1 MCKKKG
7 EKIMET
13 LTLPLN
19 EQEDYTVTIT
29 PAPKR
34 QATYT
39 FYQGKTEIKRITNK
53 QPIELTSTTSVWKQ
67 IRDYVDPN
75 SFLSNDGIKHRIN
88 NEILPILQN
97 YYTTTVIATEQ
108 LEQEELRD
116 KQVSLKEKIDKAEEK
131 LQSLDNPLLWIGSI
145 VEWLTAGERNNI
157 LLCFL
162 AYCSQVI
169 LKNPISVIALGEA
182 GSGKSH
188 IEEVAMSLIPKEFI
202 VNEKNITQAA
212 LFRRAEESEYFYDGK
227 IVNYGDM
234 GGSNDQDFMEESK
247 NIMKELQSE
256 GFVSKPV
263 ATKVDGA
270 WETRELNLI
279 GKPCLTYTTV
289 PNYEFDEQ
297 ELSRSILITP
307 RTDNKRE
314 FNRRNR
320 ALEFKGKSYG
330 YMMKMV
336 QESEQIQY
344 MVYLLRDIMKDTV
357 IINPY
362 VDVVIGFLKNSEYYK
377 RDFPKYNNLLKV
389 ITAFNYYHK
398 QVYEKED
405 GVKVLYVSA
414 EDVQL
419 FLTLL
424 SKYELSIS
432 ENLSLHAT
440 DIIKELMEL
449 EKQTPMGDDGQP
461 TLDANATWTINDFME
476 HTKLNLAKRSVQN
489 YFKELNSRGFVRVVE
504 KKNNAN
510 VYELTGAFSMNLL
523 EETLTLSK
531 SVKETIAY
539 ELGDELLAILEDD
552 KPVKGLSIMDHDD
565 NVRSPNW

>member
-1 MCKKKG
+1 
-7 EKIMET
+7 MEPI
-13 LTLPLN
+13 TLPLN
-19 EQEDYTVTIT
+19 DKEGYHVEVT
-29 PAPKR
+29 PAPKN
-34 QATYT
+34 QCTYT
-39 FYQGKTEIKRITNK
+39 FYQNKTEIKRITNK

-67 IRDYVDPN
+67 IKELVDPN
-75 SFLSNDGIKHRIN
+75 SFLSPEGLRNTIDK
-88 NEILPILQN
+88 EILPTLQN
-97 YYTTTVIATEQ
+97 NYSTIVLAN
-108 LEQEELRD
+108 QELLNEEIRD
-116 KQVSLKEKIDKAEEK
+116 KQTSLKEKIDKAEEK
-131 LQSLDNPLLWIGSI
+131 LQSLDNPLLWVGSI
-145 VEWLTAGERNNI
+145 IEWLTAGERNNI

-188 IEEVAMSLIPKEFI
+188 IEEVAMSLIPNEFI

-212 LFRRAEESEYFYDGK
+212 LFRRAEQSEYFYDGK

-289 PNYEFDEQ
+289 PNYQFDEQ

-307 RTDNKRE
+307 RIDNKKE
-314 FNRRNR
+314 FNKRNR
-320 ALEFKGKSYG
+320 ALEFRGKSYE
-330 YMMKMV
+330 YMEKM
-336 QESEQIQY
+336 ENEAHTIQY
-344 MVYLLRDIMKDTV
+344 MVYLLRDLMKDTH

-362 VDVVIGFLKNSEYYK
+362 IDIINDFLNNSEYYK

-398 QVYEKED
+398 TVYEKED
-405 GVKVLYVSA
+405 YKVLYVSA

-419 FLTLL
+419 FISLL
-424 SKYELSIS
+424 AKYELSIS

-440 DIIKELMEL
+440 AIINELMEL
-449 EKQTPMGDDGQP
+449 ERQPQTTEDGQP
-461 TLDANATWTINDFME
+461 TLDVSGTWTINDFME
-476 HTKLNLAKRSVQN
+476 HTKLNLTKRSIQN
-489 YFKELNSRGFVRVVE
+489 YFKELNSRGFVRIVE
-504 KKNNAN
+504 KKGNAY
-510 VYELTGAFSMNLL
+510 VYELTGKFNPQTVEEKFSLRP
-523 EETLTLSK
+523 
-531 SVKETIAY
+531 SVKKIISE
-539 ELGDELLAILEDD
+539 ELGDEILTILEED
-552 KPVKGLSIMDHDD
+552 KPIPNLTIMDHDD
-565 NVRSPNW
+565 SIKRPNW

>member
-1 MCKKKG
+1 M
-7 EKIMET
+7 MEPII
-13 LTLPLN
+13 LPLN
-19 EQEDYTVTIT
+19 DREDYSVQVQ
-29 PAPKR
+29 PAPKN
-34 QATYT
+34 QCTYT
-39 FYQGKTEIKRITNK
+39 FFKGKSELKRITNK

-67 IRDYVDPN
+67 IKELVDPN
-75 SFLSNDGIKHRIN
+75 SFLSPEGLRNTIDK
-88 NEILPILQN
+88 EILPTLQN
-97 YYTTTVIATEQ
+97 NYTTIMVANQE
-108 LEQEELRD
+108 LVNEELRD
-116 KQVSLKEKIDKAEEK
+116 KQTSLKQKIDDAEEK
-131 LQSLDNPLLWIGSI
+131 LKSLDDPLLWIGSI
-145 VEWLTAGERNNI
+145 IEWLTAGERNNI

-188 IEEVAMSLIPKEFI
+188 IEEVAMSLIPSEFI

-212 LFRRAEESEYFYDGK
+212 LFRRAEQSEYFYDGK

-234 GGSNDQDFMEESK
+234 GGSNDQNFMEESK

-307 RTDNKRE
+307 RIDNKRE
-314 FNRRNR
+314 FNNRNR
-320 ALEFKGKSYG
+320 MIEFQGKAYD
-330 YMMKMV
+330 YMQQMEKL
-336 QESEQIQY
+336 SKKIQY
-344 MVYLLRDIMKDTV
+344 MVYYLRDLAKDV
-357 IINPY
+357 SIINPY
-362 VDVVIGFLKNSEYYK
+362 VDVINDLLSNSEYYK

-389 ITAFNYYHK
+389 ITIFNYHHK
-398 QVYEKED
+398 VIYERDDRKL
-405 GVKVLYVSA
+405 LYVSA

-424 SKYELSIS
+424 NKYELSIS

-449 EKQTPMGDDGQP
+449 ERQPVTNDDGQP
-461 TLDANATWTINDFME
+461 TLEVGGGWTINDYIE
-476 HTKLNLAKRSVQN
+476 YSKLNLSKRSMQN

-504 KKNNAN
+504 RKGNAY
-510 VYELTGAFSMNLL
+510 VYELTGKFNKATL
-523 EETLTLSK
+523 EEHLALSPK
-531 SVKETIAY
+531 IRRIISD
-539 ELGDELLAILEDD
+539 ELGDEILSILDDD
-552 KPVKGLSIMDHDD
+552 KPVPGLTIMDHDD
-565 NVRSPNW
+565 SIKRPSW

>member
-1 MCKKKG
+1 
-7 EKIMET
+7 MET
-13 LTLPLN
+13 IELPLN
-19 EQEDYTVTIT
+19 EEYGYKVKVE
-29 PAPKR
+29 PAPR
-34 QATYT
+34 NQCTYT
-39 FYQGKTEIKRITNK
+39 FYENNSQIKRIVGK
-53 QPIELTSTTSVWKQ
+53 QPIELTNNTSVWKQ
-67 IRDYVDPN
+67 IKDYVDPN
-75 SFLSNDGIKHRIN
+75 SFYSNDGIKHTIN
-88 NEILPILQN
+88 NEILPALQN
-97 YYTTTVIATEQ
+97 HYSTIIIANEE
-108 LEQEELRD
+108 LANEELRT
-116 KQVSLKEKIDKAEEK
+116 QQTSLKEKIDNAEEK
-131 LQSLDNPLLWIGSI
+131 LQSLDNPLVWIGSMI
-145 VEWLTAGERNNI
+145 EWLTAGERNNI

-289 PNYEFDEQ
+289 PNYQFDEQ

-307 RTDNKRE
+307 RVDNKRE
-314 FNRRNR
+314 FNKRNR
-320 ALEFKGKSYG
+320 SLEFRGKSYH
-330 YMMKMV
+330 YMQKMV
-336 QESEQIQY
+336 KESEKIQY
-344 MVYLLRDIMKDTV
+344 MVYLLRDIMCDTD

-362 VDVVIGFLKNSEYYK
+362 VDIINRFLENSEYYK

-398 QVYEKED
+398 KVYEKED
-405 GVKVLYVSA
+405 GGKVLYVSA

-419 FLTLL
+419 FVSLL
-424 SKYELSIS
+424 AKYELSIS

-449 EKQTPMGDDGQP
+449 ERQTPIGDDGQP
-461 TLDANATWTINDFME
+461 TLDANATWSINDFME
-476 HTKLNLAKRSVQN
+476 YTKLNLSKRSVQN
-489 YFKELNSRGFVRVVE
+489 YFRELNNRGFVRVVE

-510 VYELTGAFSMNLL
+510 VYELTGAFNMNLI
-523 EETLTLSK
+523 EDTLSLSPQIRK
-531 SVKETIAY
+531 TIAY
-539 ELGDELLAILEDD
+539 ELGDEILTILEED
-552 KPVKGLSIMDHDD
+552 KPVPGLSIMDHDD
-565 NVRSPNW
+565 NVLKPNW

>member
-1 MCKKKG
+1 
-7 EKIMET
+7 MET
-13 LTLPLN
+13 IILPLN
-19 EQEDYTVTIT
+19 EDMNYSVQVS
-29 PAPKR
+29 PAPKN
-34 QATYT
+34 QCTYT
-39 FYQGKTEIKRITNK
+39 FYQDKTEIKRIKNK

-67 IRDYVDPN
+67 IKELVDPN
-75 SFLSNDGIKHRIN
+75 SFLSPEGLKHTIDK
-88 NEILPILQN
+88 EILPTLQN
-97 YYTTTVIATEQ
+97 NYQTIMIANQEMVN
-108 LEQEELRD
+108 EELRD
-116 KQVSLKEKIDKAEEK
+116 KQTSLKQKIDEAEEK
-131 LQSLDNPLLWIGSI
+131 LKSLDDPLLWIGSI
-145 VEWLTAGERNNI
+145 IEWLTAGERNNI

-188 IEEVAMSLIPKEFI
+188 IEEVAMSLIPREFI

-270 WETRELNLI
+270 WETRELILI

-289 PNYEFDEQ
+289 PNYQFDEQ

-307 RTDNKRE
+307 RTDNKKE

-336 QESEQIQY
+336 RESEQIQY
-344 MVYLLRDIMKDTV
+344 MVYFLRDIMRNTI

-389 ITAFNYYHK
+389 ITAFNYFHK
-398 QVYEKED
+398 TIYEKED
-405 GVKVLYVSA
+405 GMKVLYVSA

-449 EKQTPMGDDGQP
+449 EKQQPLGDDGQP

-476 HTKLNLAKRSVQN
+476 NTKLNLAKRSVQN

-523 EETLTLSK
+523 EETLTLSN

-539 ELGDELLAILEDD
+539 ELGDELLTILEED

-565 NVRSPNW
+565 SVRSPNW

>member
-1 MCKKKG
+1 M
-7 EKIMET
+7 MEPII
-13 LTLPLN
+13 LPLN
-19 EQEDYTVTIT
+19 DREDYSVQVQ
-29 PAPKR
+29 PAPKN
-34 QATYT
+34 QCTYT
-39 FYQGKTEIKRITNK
+39 FFKGKSELKRITNK

-67 IRDYVDPN
+67 IKELVDPN
-75 SFLSNDGIKHRIN
+75 SFLSPEGLRNTIDK
-88 NEILPILQN
+88 EILPTLQN
-97 YYTTTVIATEQ
+97 NYTTIMVANQE
-108 LEQEELRD
+108 LANEELRD
-116 KQVSLKEKIDKAEEK
+116 KQTSLKQKIDEAEAK
-131 LQSLDNPLLWIGSI
+131 LKSLDDPLLWIGSI
-145 VEWLTAGERNNI
+145 IEWLTAGERNNI

-188 IEEVAMSLIPKEFI
+188 IEEVAMSLIPSEFI

-212 LFRRAEESEYFYDGK
+212 LFRRAEQSEYFYDGK

-234 GGSNDQDFMEESK
+234 GGSNDQNFMEESK

-307 RTDNKRE
+307 RIDNKRE
-314 FNRRNR
+314 FNNRNR
-320 ALEFKGKSYG
+320 MIEFQGKAYD
-330 YMMKMV
+330 YMQQMEKL
-336 QESEQIQY
+336 SKKIQY
-344 MVYLLRDIMKDTV
+344 MVYYLRDLAKDV
-357 IINPY
+357 SIINPY
-362 VDVVIGFLKNSEYYK
+362 VDVVNDLLSNSEYYK

-389 ITAFNYYHK
+389 IAVFNYHHK
-398 QVYEKED
+398 VIYERD
-405 GVKVLYVSA
+405 GRKLLYVSA

-424 SKYELSIS
+424 NKYELSIS

-449 EKQTPMGDDGQP
+449 ERQPVTNDDGQP
-461 TLDANATWTINDFME
+461 TLEVGGGWTINDYIE
-476 HTKLNLAKRSVQN
+476 YSKLNLSKRSMQN

-504 KKNNAN
+504 RKGNAY
-510 VYELTGAFSMNLL
+510 VYELTGKFNKATL
-523 EETLTLSK
+523 EEHLALSPK
-531 SVKETIAY
+531 IRRIISD
-539 ELGDELLAILEDD
+539 ELGDEILTILDED
-552 KPVKGLSIMDHDD
+552 KPVPGLTIMDHDD
-565 NVRSPNW
+565 SIKRPSW

>member
-1 MCKKKG
+1 
-7 EKIMET
+7 MET
-13 LTLPLN
+13 IILPLN
-19 EQEDYTVTIT
+19 EEHNYSVQVE
-29 PAPKR
+29 PAPR
-34 QATYT
+34 NQCTYT
-39 FYQGKTEIKRITNK
+39 FFQNKTEIKRITNK

-67 IRDYVDPN
+67 IKELVDPN
-75 SFLSNDGIKHRIN
+75 NYLSNDGIKHKVDK
-88 NEILPILQN
+88 EILPILQN
-97 YYTTTVIATEQ
+97 YYSTIIIANQE
-108 LEQEELRD
+108 LVQEEIRD
-116 KQVSLKEKIDKAEEK
+116 QQVSLKAKIDKAEEK

-145 VEWLTAGERNNI
+145 IEWLTAGERNNI

-289 PNYEFDEQ
+289 PNYQFDEQ
-297 ELSRSILITP
+297 ELSRSIIITP
-307 RTDNKRE
+307 RIDNKKE
-314 FNRRNR
+314 FNKRNR
-320 ALEFKGKSYG
+320 ALEFHGKSYK
-330 YMMKMV
+330 YMEKMIE
-336 QESEQIQY
+336 ESQQIQY
-344 MVYLLRDIMKDTV
+344 MIYLLRDLMKDTI

-362 VDVVIGFLKNSEYYK
+362 VDVINDFLNNSEYYK

-389 ITAFNYYHK
+389 ISAFNYYNK
-398 QVYEKED
+398 TLYEKDD
-405 GVKVLYVSA
+405 GTKILYTSA
-414 EDVQL
+414 VDVQL
-419 FLTLL
+419 FISLL
-424 SKYELSIS
+424 AKYELSIS

-440 DIIKELMEL
+440 AIINELMDL
-449 EKQTPMGDDGQP
+449 ETRQPIGADGQP
-461 TLDANATWTINDFME
+461 TLDATANWTINDFME
-476 HTKLNLAKRSVQN
+476 HTKLNLTKRSIQN
-489 YFKELNSRGFVRVVE
+489 YFKELNSRGFIRIVE
-504 KKNNAN
+504 RKGNAY
-510 VYELTGAFSMNLL
+510 VYELTGKFTADTV
-523 EETLTLSK
+523 EEKFALSK
-531 SVKETIAY
+531 RVRKTISY
-539 ELGDELLAILEDD
+539 ELGDELLNILEED
-552 KPVKGLSIMDHDD
+552 KPIPDLSIMDHDD
-565 NVRSPNW
+565 SVSRPNW

>member
-1 MCKKKG
+1 MVKY
-7 EKIMET
+7 MET
-13 LTLPLN
+13 IILPLN
-19 EQEDYTVTIT
+19 EEHNYSVQVE
-29 PAPKR
+29 PAPR
-34 QATYT
+34 NQCTYT
-39 FYQGKTEIKRITNK
+39 FFQNKTEIKRITNK

-67 IRDYVDPN
+67 IKELVDPN
-75 SFLSNDGIKHRIN
+75 SFLSPDGIKHKVDK
-88 NEILPILQN
+88 EILPTLQN
-97 YYTTTVIATEQ
+97 YYSTIIIANQE
-108 LEQEELRD
+108 LAQEELRD
-116 KQVSLKEKIDKAEEK
+116 KQTSLKEKIDKAEEK
-131 LQSLDNPLLWIGSI
+131 LQSLDNPLLWVGSI

-188 IEEVAMSLIPKEFI
+188 IEEVAMSLIPDEFI

-212 LFRRAEESEYFYDGK
+212 LFRRAEQSEYFYDGK

-270 WETRELNLI
+270 WETRELNLR

-307 RTDNKRE
+307 RIDNKKE
-314 FNRRNR
+314 FNNRNR
-320 ALEFKGKSYG
+320 MIEFQGKAYD
-330 YMMKMV
+330 YMQRMV
-336 QESEQIQY
+336 RESENIQY
-344 MVYLLRDIMKDTV
+344 MVYYLRSIANDIA

-362 VDVVIGFLKNSEYYK
+362 IDVINDLLSNSEYYK

-389 ITAFNYYHK
+389 ISVFNYHHK
-398 QVYEKED
+398 TIYERDDRKL
-405 GVKVLYVSA
+405 LYVSA

-424 SKYELSIS
+424 NKYELSIS

-440 DIIKELMEL
+440 DVIKELMEL
-449 EKQTPMGDDGQP
+449 EKQPQTNDDGQP
-461 TLDANATWTINDFME
+461 TLEVGGGWTINDYLE
-476 HTKLNLAKRSVQN
+476 YSQLNLSKRSLQN
-489 YFKELNSRGFVRVVE
+489 YFKELNSRGFVRVIE
-504 KKNNAN
+504 RKGNAY
-510 VYELTGAFSMNLL
+510 VYELTGKFNKTTL
-523 EETLTLSK
+523 EEHLALSPK
-531 SVKETIAY
+531 IKKIISD
-539 ELGDELLAILEDD
+539 ELGEEILTILEED
-552 KPVKGLSIMDHDD
+552 KPIPGLTIMDHDD
-565 NVRSPNW
+565 SIRKPNW

>member
-1 MCKKKG
+1 
-7 EKIMET
+7 MEPII
-13 LTLPLN
+13 LPLN
-19 EQEDYTVTIT
+19 DKEDYSVQVT
-29 PAPKR
+29 PASKN
-34 QATYT
+34 QCTYT
-39 FYQGKTEIKRITNK
+39 FYKGKSEIKRITNK

-67 IRDYVDPN
+67 IKDMVDPN
-75 SFLSNDGIKHRIN
+75 SFYSPEGLKHTIDK
-88 NEILPILQN
+88 EILPTLQN
-97 YYTTTVIATEQ
+97 NYSTICLANQE
-108 LEQEELRD
+108 LLNEELRD
-116 KQVSLKEKIDKAEEK
+116 KQTSLKQKIDSAEEK

-145 VEWLTAGERNNI
+145 IEWLTAGERNNI

-188 IEEVAMSLIPKEFI
+188 IEEVAMSLIPSEFI

-212 LFRRAEESEYFYDGK
+212 LFRRAEQSEYFYDGK

-234 GGSNDQDFMEESK
+234 GGSNDQNFMEESK

-263 ATKVDGA
+263 AVKVDGA

-307 RTDNKRE
+307 RIDNKKE
-314 FNRRNR
+314 FNNRNR
-320 ALEFKGKSYG
+320 MIEFQGKAYD
-330 YMMKMV
+330 YMQRMEKL
-336 QESEQIQY
+336 SKQIQY
-344 MVYLLRDIMKDTV
+344 MVYYLRDLANDV
-357 IINPY
+357 SIINPY
-362 VDVVIGFLKNSEYYK
+362 VDVVNDLLSNSEYYK

-389 ITAFNYYHK
+389 IAIFNYHHK
-398 QVYEKED
+398 TIYERDDK
-405 GVKVLYVSA
+405 KLLYVSA

-424 SKYELSIS
+424 NKYELSIS

-440 DIIKELMEL
+440 DVIKELMEL
-449 EKQTPMGDDGQP
+449 ERQPKTGDDGQP
-461 TLDANATWTINDFME
+461 TLEAGGGWTINDYLE
-476 HTKLNLAKRSVQN
+476 YSKLNLSKRSMQN

-504 KKNNAN
+504 RKGNAY
-510 VYELTGAFSMNLL
+510 VYELTGKFNKATL
-523 EETLTLSK
+523 EEHLALSPRIK
-531 SVKETIAY
+531 RIISE
-539 ELGDELLAILEDD
+539 ELGDEILAILEED
-552 KPVKGLSIMDHDD
+552 KPIPDLTIMDHDD
-565 NVRSPNW
+565 SIKRPNW

>member
-1 MCKKKG
+1 
-7 EKIMET
+7 MEMMEPII
-13 LTLPLN
+13 LPLN
-19 EQEDYTVTIT
+19 DREDYSVQVQ
-29 PAPKR
+29 PAPKN
-34 QATYT
+34 QCTYT
-39 FYQGKTEIKRITNK
+39 FFKGKSELKRITNK

-67 IRDYVDPN
+67 IKELVDPN
-75 SFLSNDGIKHRIN
+75 SFLSPEGLRNTIDK
-88 NEILPILQN
+88 EILPTLQN
-97 YYTTTVIATEQ
+97 NYTTIVLANQE
-108 LEQEELRD
+108 LANEELRD
-116 KQVSLKEKIDKAEEK
+116 KQTSLKQKIDDAEEK
-131 LQSLDNPLLWIGSI
+131 LKSLNDPLLWIGSI
-145 VEWLTAGERNNI
+145 IEWLTAGERNNI

-188 IEEVAMSLIPKEFI
+188 IEEVAMSLIPSEFI

-289 PNYEFDEQ
+289 PNYQFDEQ

-307 RTDNKRE
+307 RIDNKKE
-314 FNRRNR
+314 FNRRNN
-320 ALEFKGKSYG
+320 ALELKGKSYE
-330 YMMKMV
+330 YYKKMV
-336 QESEQIQY
+336 KESEQIQY
-344 MVYLLRDIMKDTV
+344 MVYLLRDIMRDMD

-362 VDVVIGFLKNSEYYK
+362 IDVINDLLDNSEYYK
-377 RDFPKYNNLLKV
+377 RDNPKYNNLLKV
-389 ITAFNYYHK
+389 IAAFNYNHK
-398 QVYEKED
+398 TIYEKGD
-405 GVKVLYVSA
+405 HKVLYVSA

-419 FLTLL
+419 FLSLL
-424 SKYELSIS
+424 NKYELSIS

-440 DIIKELMEL
+440 DVIKELMEL
-449 EKQTPMGDDGQP
+449 EAQPRVNEDGQP
-461 TLDANATWTINDFME
+461 TLDVAANWTINDFME
-476 HTKLNLAKRSVQN
+476 QTKLNLSKRSLQN
-489 YFKELNSRGFVRVVE
+489 YFRELNSRGFIRNVE
-504 KKNNAN
+504 RKGNAY
-510 VYELTGAFSMNLL
+510 VYELTGKFNKNTI
-523 EETLTLSK
+523 EEKLTLSPQIRK
-531 SVKETIAY
+531 TITY
-539 ELGDELLAILEDD
+539 ELGEDFLKILEED
-552 KPVKGLSIMDHDD
+552 KPVTGLTIMDHDD
-565 NVRSPNW
+565 NIKKPNW

>member
-1 MCKKKG
+1 
-7 EKIMET
+7 MEPII
-13 LTLPLN
+13 LPLN
-19 EQEDYTVTIT
+19 DKENYLVEVT
-29 PAPKR
+29 PAPKN
-34 QATYT
+34 QCTYT
-39 FYQGKTEIKRITNK
+39 FYQNKTEIKRITNK

-67 IRDYVDPN
+67 IKELVDPN
-75 SFLSNDGIKHRIN
+75 SFLSPEGLKHTIDK
-88 NEILPILQN
+88 EILPTLQN
-97 YYTTTVIATEQ
+97 NYTTIMLANQE
-108 LEQEELRD
+108 LLNEELRD
-116 KQVSLKEKIDKAEEK
+116 KQTSLKEKVDKAEEK
-131 LQSLDNPLLWIGSI
+131 LQSLDNPLLWIGSVI
-145 VEWLTAGERNNI
+145 EWLTAGERNNI

-234 GGSNDQDFMEESK
+234 GGSNDQNFMEESK

-263 ATKVDGA
+263 AVKTDGA

-307 RTDNKRE
+307 RIDNKKE
-314 FNRRNR
+314 FNNRNR
-320 ALEFKGKSYG
+320 MIEFQGKAYE
-330 YMMKMV
+330 YMQRMV
-336 QESEQIQY
+336 KKSEQIQY
-344 MVYLLRDIMKDTV
+344 MVYYLRSLANDV
-357 IINPY
+357 AIINPY
-362 VDVVIGFLKNSEYYK
+362 VDVVNDLLSNSEYYK

-389 ITAFNYYHK
+389 IAIFNYHHK
-398 QVYEKED
+398 TIYERDDK
-405 GVKVLYVSA
+405 KLLYVSA

-424 SKYELSIS
+424 NKYELSIS

-440 DIIKELMEL
+440 DVIKELMEL
-449 EKQTPMGDDGQP
+449 ERQPKTDDDGQSELP
-461 TLDANATWTINDFME
+461 SVDGEGGWTINDYIE
-476 HTKLNLAKRSVQN
+476 YSELNLSKRSLQN

-504 KKNNAN
+504 RKGNAY
-510 VYELTGAFSMNLL
+510 VYELTGKFNKTTL
-523 EETLTLSK
+523 EEHLTLSPRIK
-531 SVKETIAY
+531 KIIKE
-539 ELGDELLAILEDD
+539 ELGDEILTILEED
-552 KPVKGLSIMDHDD
+552 KPIPDLTIMDHDD
-565 NVRSPNW
+565 SIRKPNW

>member
-1 MCKKKG
+1 
-7 EKIMET
+7 MEPII
-13 LTLPLN
+13 LPLN
-19 EQEDYTVTIT
+19 DKEGYLVTVT
-29 PAPKR
+29 PAPKN
-34 QATYT
+34 QCTYT
-39 FYQGKTEIKRITNK
+39 FYQDKNLIKRIINK

-67 IRDYVDPN
+67 IKDMVDPN
-75 SFLSNDGIKHRIN
+75 SFLSPEGLKYTIDK
-88 NEILPILQN
+88 EILPTLQN
-97 YYTTTVIATEQ
+97 NYTTICLANQE
-108 LEQEELRD
+108 LINEELRD
-116 KQVSLKEKIDKAEEK
+116 KQTSLKQKIDSAEEK

-145 VEWLTAGERNNI
+145 IEWLTAGERNNI

-188 IEEVAMSLIPKEFI
+188 IEEVAMSLIPSEFI

-212 LFRRAEESEYFYDGK
+212 LFRRAEQSEYFYDGK

-289 PNYEFDEQ
+289 PNYQFDEQ

-307 RTDNKRE
+307 RIDNKKE
-314 FNRRNR
+314 FNKRNQS
-320 ALEFKGKSYG
+320 LEFHGKSYK
-330 YMMKMV
+330 YMQKMIK
-336 QESEQIQY
+336 ESEQIQY
-344 MVYLLRDIMKDTV
+344 MIYLLRDLMKDTI

-362 VDVVIGFLKNSEYYK
+362 VDVINDFLNNSEYYK

-398 QVYEKED
+398 TIYERED
-405 GVKVLYVSA
+405 GTKILYTSA
-414 EDVQL
+414 VDVQL
-419 FLTLL
+419 FISLL
-424 SKYELSIS
+424 AKYELSIS

-440 DIIKELMEL
+440 DIINELMDL
-449 EKQTPMGDDGQP
+449 ESRPPLGDDGQP
-461 TLDANATWTINDFME
+461 TLDVSANWTINEFME
-476 HTKLNLAKRSVQN
+476 YTKLNLTKRSIQN
-489 YFKELNSRGFVRVVE
+489 YFKELNSRGFIRIVE
-504 KKNNAN
+504 RKGNAY
-510 VYELTGAFSMNLL
+510 VYELTGKFTAETV
-523 EETLTLSK
+523 EEKFALSPRIK
-531 SVKETIAY
+531 KTIKY
-539 ELGDELLAILEDD
+539 ELGEELLTILEDD
-552 KPVKGLSIMDHDD
+552 KPVPDLTIMDHDD
-565 NVRSPNW
+565 NIKRPNW

>member
-1 MCKKKG
+1 
-7 EKIMET
+7 MET

-19 EQEDYTVTIT
+19 EQEDYSVTIT

-145 VEWLTAGERNNI
+145 IEWLTAGERNNI

-539 ELGDELLAILEDD
+539 ELGDELLAILEED

>member
-1 MCKKKG
+1 VKG
-7 EKIMET
+7 EKDMET

-19 EQEDYTVTIT
+19 EQEDYSVTIT

-53 QPIELTSTTSVWKQ
+53 QPIELTSTTTVWKQ

-97 YYTTTVIATEQ
+97 YYTTTVLANEQ
-108 LEQEELRD
+108 MEQDELRD
-116 KQVSLKEKIDKAEEK
+116 KQVSLKAKIDDAEEK
-131 LQSLDNPLLWIGSI
+131 LKSLDNPLLWIGSI

-157 LLCFL
+157 LFCFL

-289 PNYEFDEQ
+289 PNYQFDEQ
-297 ELSRSILITP
+297 ELSRSIIITP
-307 RTDNKRE
+307 RIDNKKE
-314 FNRRNR
+314 FNKRNR
-320 ALEFKGKSYG
+320 ALEFHGKSYQ
-330 YMMKMV
+330 YMEKMRR
-336 QESEQIQY
+336 ESEQIQY
-344 MVYLLRDIMKDTV
+344 MIYLLRDLMNDTI

-362 VDVVIGFLKNSEYYK
+362 VDVINDFLNNSEYYK

-389 ITAFNYYHK
+389 ISAFNYYNK
-398 QVYEKED
+398 TLYEKED
-405 GVKVLYVSA
+405 GTKILYTSA
-414 EDVQL
+414 VDVQL
-419 FLTLL
+419 FISLL
-424 SKYELSIS
+424 AKYELSIS

-440 DIIKELMEL
+440 AIINELMDL
-449 EKQTPMGDDGQP
+449 ETRTPTGEDGQP
-461 TLDANATWTINDFME
+461 TLDASANWTINDFME
-476 HTKLNLAKRSVQN
+476 HTKLNLTKRSIQN
-489 YFKELNSRGFVRVVE
+489 YFKELNSRGFIRIVE
-504 KKNNAN
+504 RKGNAY
-510 VYELTGAFSMNLL
+510 VYELTGKFTADTV
-523 EETLTLSK
+523 EEKFALSK
-531 SVKETIAY
+531 RVKKTITY
-539 ELGDELLAILEDD
+539 ELGEDLLTILEED
-552 KPVKGLSIMDHDD
+552 KPIPNLSIMDHDD
-565 NVRSPNW
+565 NVKRPYW

>member
-1 MCKKKG
+1 
-7 EKIMET
+7 MEPI
-13 LTLPLN
+13 TLPLN
-19 EQEDYTVTIT
+19 DKEGYHVEVT
-29 PAPKR
+29 PAPKN
-34 QATYT
+34 QCTYT
-39 FYQGKTEIKRITNK
+39 FYQNKTEIKRITNK

-67 IRDYVDPN
+67 IKELVDPN
-75 SFLSNDGIKHRIN
+75 SFLSPEGLRNTIDK
-88 NEILPILQN
+88 EILPTLQN
-97 YYTTTVIATEQ
+97 NYSTIVLANQE
-108 LEQEELRD
+108 LAQEELRD
-116 KQVSLKEKIDKAEEK
+116 KQTSLKEKIDEAEEK

-169 LKNPISVIALGEA
+169 LRNPISVIALGEA

-188 IEEVAMSLIPKEFI
+188 IEEVAMSLIPSEFI

-212 LFRRAEESEYFYDGK
+212 LFRRAEQSEYFYDGK

-234 GGSNDQDFMEESK
+234 GGSNDQNFMEESK

-263 ATKVDGA
+263 AVKTDGA

-307 RTDNKRE
+307 RIDNKRE
-314 FNRRNR
+314 FNNRNR
-320 ALEFKGKSYG
+320 MIEFQGKAYE
-330 YMMKMV
+330 YMQRMV
-336 QESEQIQY
+336 KVSKKIPY
-344 MVYLLRDIMKDTV
+344 MVYYLRSLANDV
-357 IINPY
+357 AIINPY
-362 VDVVIGFLKNSEYYK
+362 VDVVNDLLSNSEYYK

-389 ITAFNYYHK
+389 ITIFNYHHK
-398 QVYEKED
+398 TIYEKD
-405 GVKVLYVSA
+405 GKKLLYVSA

-424 SKYELSIS
+424 NKYELSIS

-449 EKQTPMGDDGQP
+449 ERQPHITDDGQSELP
-461 TLDANATWTINDFME
+461 SVEGEGGWTINDYLE
-476 HTKLNLAKRSVQN
+476 YSKLNLSKRSMQN
-489 YFKELNSRGFVRVVE
+489 YFKELNSRGFVRVKE
-504 KKNNAN
+504 RKGNAY
-510 VYELTGAFSMNLL
+510 VYELTGKFNKATL
-523 EETLTLSK
+523 EEHLALSPK
-531 SVKETIAY
+531 IRKIIRE
-539 ELGDELLAILEDD
+539 ELGDEILTILEDD
-552 KPVKGLSIMDHDD
+552 KPIPDLTIMDHDD
-565 NVRSPNW
+565 SIKRPNW

>member
-1 MCKKKG
+1 
-7 EKIMET
+7 MEIEMI
-13 LTLPLN
+13 LPLN
-19 EQEDYTVTIT
+19 EEKGYKVQVE
-29 PAPKR
+29 PAPR
-34 QATYT
+34 NQCIYT
-39 FYQGKTEIKRITNK
+39 FYQDKNILKRITNK

-67 IRDYVDPN
+67 IKELVDPN
-75 SFLSNDGIKHRIN
+75 SFLSPEGLKHTIDK
-88 NEILPILQN
+88 EILPTLQN
-97 YYTTTVIATEQ
+97 YHYTILTANQE
-108 LEQEELRD
+108 LAQEEIRD
-116 KQVSLKEKIDKAEEK
+116 KENSLKENINKAEAK
-131 LQSLDNPLLWIGSI
+131 LKSLDNPLLWISVI
-145 VEWLTAGERNNI
+145 EWLTAGERNNI

-188 IEEVAMSLIPKEFI
+188 IEEVAMSLIPNEFI

-212 LFRRAEESEYFYDGK
+212 LFRRAEDSEYFYDGK

-234 GGSNDQDFMEESK
+234 GGSNDQEFMEESK

-289 PNYEFDEQ
+289 PNYEFDDQ
-297 ELSRSILITP
+297 ELSRSILVTP

-344 MVYLLRDIMKDTV
+344 MVYLLRDTMKDTV

-389 ITAFNYYHK
+389 IAAFNYYHK

-405 GVKVLYVSA
+405 GVEVLYVSA

-449 EKQTPMGDDGQP
+449 EKQTPIGDDGQP

>member
-1 MCKKKG
+1 
-7 EKIMET
+7 MET
-13 LTLPLN
+13 IILPLN
-19 EQEDYTVTIT
+19 EQEDYSVQVE
-29 PAPKR
+29 PAPR
-34 QATYT
+34 NQCTYT
-39 FYQGKTEIKRITNK
+39 FYKNKTQIKRITNK

-67 IRDYVDPN
+67 IKELVDPN
-75 SFLSNDGIKHRIN
+75 SFLSPEGIKQKVDK
-88 NEILPILQN
+88 EILPTLQN
-97 YYTTTVIATEQ
+97 YYSTIMIAN
-108 LEQEELRD
+108 EELALEEARD
-116 KQVSLKEKIDKAEEK
+116 KQTSLKQKIDLAESK
-131 LQSLDNPLLWIGSI
+131 LQSLDNPLLWIGSV

-188 IEEVAMSLIPKEFI
+188 IEEVAMSLIPSEFI

-212 LFRRAEESEYFYDGK
+212 LFRRAEQSEYFYDGK

-289 PNYEFDEQ
+289 PNYQFDEQ

-307 RTDNKRE
+307 RIDNKRE

-320 ALEFKGKSYG
+320 SLEFHGKSYN
-330 YMMKMV
+330 YMQKMMK
-336 QESEQIQY
+336 ESEQIQY
-344 MVYLLRDIMKDTV
+344 MIYLLRDLMKDTI

-362 VDVVIGFLKNSEYYK
+362 VDIINDFLNNSEYYK

-398 QVYEKED
+398 TIYERED
-405 GVKVLYVSA
+405 GKKILYTSA
-414 EDVQL
+414 VDVQL
-419 FLTLL
+419 FISLL
-424 SKYELSIS
+424 AKYELSIS

-440 DIIKELMEL
+440 AIINELMDL
-449 EKQTPMGDDGQP
+449 ESRPPIGDDGQP
-461 TLDANATWTINDFME
+461 TLDVTANWTINDFME
-476 HTKLNLAKRSVQN
+476 HTKLNLTKRSIQN
-489 YFKELNSRGFVRVVE
+489 YFKELNSRGFVRIVE
-504 KKNNAN
+504 RKGNAY
-510 VYELTGAFSMNLL
+510 VYELTGKFTADTIEGKFA
-523 EETLTLSK
+523 LSPQIK
-531 SVKETIAY
+531 KTIKY
-539 ELGDELLAILEDD
+539 ELGEELLTILEED
-552 KPVKGLSIMDHDD
+552 KPIPDLTIMDHDD
-565 NVRSPNW
+565 SIKRPNW

>member
-1 MCKKKG
+1 
-7 EKIMET
+7 MEPII
-13 LTLPLN
+13 LPLN
-19 EQEDYTVTIT
+19 DKEDYKVQVT
-29 PAPKR
+29 PAPKN
-34 QATYT
+34 QCTYT
-39 FYQGKTEIKRITNK
+39 FYQGKSELKRITNK
-53 QPIELTSTTSVWKQ
+53 QPIELTSTTNVWKQ
-67 IRDYVDPN
+67 IKDMVDPN
-75 SFLSNDGIKHRIN
+75 SFYSPEGLKHTIDK
-88 NEILPILQN
+88 EILPTLQN
-97 YYTTTVIATEQ
+97 NYQTIMIANQEMVN
-108 LEQEELRD
+108 EELRD
-116 KQVSLKEKIDKAEEK
+116 KQTSLKQKIDSAEEK
-131 LQSLDNPLLWIGSI
+131 LKSLDDPLLWIGSI
-145 VEWLTAGERNNI
+145 IEWLTAGERNNI

-188 IEEVAMSLIPKEFI
+188 IEEVAMSLIPNEFI

-289 PNYEFDEQ
+289 PNYQFDEQ

-307 RTDNKRE
+307 RIDNKKE
-314 FNRRNR
+314 FNARNR
-320 ALEFKGKSYG
+320 ALEFRGKSYD
-330 YMMKMV
+330 YMVKMLK
-336 QESEQIQY
+336 EAEHIQY
-344 MVYLLRDIMKDTV
+344 MIYLLRDLMKEIK

-362 VDVVIGFLKNSEYYK
+362 LDVINDFLNNSEYYK

-398 QVYEKED
+398 VVHDKEN
-405 GVKVLYVSA
+405 GTKVLYVSA

-419 FLTLL
+419 FLSLL
-424 SKYELSIS
+424 TKYELSIS

-449 EKQTPMGDDGQP
+449 EKQQPLGDDGQP

-476 HTKLNLAKRSVQN
+476 NTKLNLTKRSIQN
-489 YFKELNSRGFVRVVE
+489 YFKELNSGGFVRIVE
-504 KKNNAN
+504 RKGNAY
-510 VYELTGAFSMNLL
+510 VYELTGKFNKNTV
-523 EETLTLSK
+523 EEQLTLSPK
-531 SVKETIAY
+531 TRKTIAY
-539 ELGDELLAILEDD
+539 ELGDELLTILEED
-552 KPVKGLSIMDHDD
+552 KPIPGLSIMDHDD
-565 NVRSPNW
+565 SIRKPNW

>member
-1 MCKKKG
+1 
-7 EKIMET
+7 MEPI
-13 LTLPLN
+13 TLPLN
-19 EQEDYTVTIT
+19 DKEGYHVEVT
-29 PAPKR
+29 PAPKN
-34 QATYT
+34 QCTYT
-39 FYQGKTEIKRITNK
+39 FYKNKTEIKRITNK

-67 IRDYVDPN
+67 IKELVDPN
-75 SFLSNDGIKHRIN
+75 SFLSPEGLRNTIDK
-88 NEILPILQN
+88 EILPTLQN
-97 YYTTTVIATEQ
+97 NYSTIVLAN
-108 LEQEELRD
+108 QELLNEEIRD
-116 KQVSLKEKIDKAEEK
+116 KQTSLKEKIDKAEEK
-131 LQSLDNPLLWIGSI
+131 LQSLDNPLLWVGSI
-145 VEWLTAGERNNI
+145 IEWLTAGERNNI

-188 IEEVAMSLIPKEFI
+188 IEEVAMSLIPSEFI

-212 LFRRAEESEYFYDGK
+212 LFRRAEQSEYFYDGK

-289 PNYEFDEQ
+289 PNYQFDEQ

-307 RTDNKRE
+307 RIDNKRE
-314 FNRRNR
+314 FNKRNR
-320 ALEFKGKSYG
+320 ALEFRGKSYE
-330 YMMKMV
+330 YMEKM
-336 QESEQIQY
+336 EREAHTIQY
-344 MVYLLRDIMKDTV
+344 MVYLLRDLMKDTH

-362 VDVVIGFLKNSEYYK
+362 IDIINDFLNNSEYYK

-398 QVYEKED
+398 TVYEKED
-405 GVKVLYVSA
+405 YKVLYVSA

-419 FLTLL
+419 FISLL
-424 SKYELSIS
+424 AKYELSIS

-440 DIIKELMEL
+440 AIINELMEL
-449 EKQTPMGDDGQP
+449 ERQPQTTEDGQP
-461 TLDANATWTINDFME
+461 TLDVSGTWTINDFME
-476 HTKLNLAKRSVQN
+476 HTKLNLTKRSIQN
-489 YFKELNSRGFVRVVE
+489 YFKELNSRGFVRIVE
-504 KKNNAN
+504 KKGNAY
-510 VYELTGAFSMNLL
+510 VYELTGKFNPQTVEEKFSLRP
-523 EETLTLSK
+523 
-531 SVKETIAY
+531 SVKKIISE
-539 ELGDELLAILEDD
+539 ELGDEILTILEED
-552 KPVKGLSIMDHDD
+552 KPIPNLTIMDHDD
-565 NVRSPNW
+565 NIKKPNW